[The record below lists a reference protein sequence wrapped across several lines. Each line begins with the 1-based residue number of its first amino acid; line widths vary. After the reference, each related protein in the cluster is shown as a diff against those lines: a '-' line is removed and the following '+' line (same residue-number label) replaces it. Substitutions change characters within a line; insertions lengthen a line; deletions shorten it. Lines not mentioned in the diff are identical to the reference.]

1 MRAFITRPGAN
12 HNRGAVGTRRRVHLQ
27 MREMIVHLIA
37 AVRSGASRNGST
49 HLSDMTVVSV
59 GMELQIEPAEAVL
72 RRNIRAA

>member
-1 MRAFITRPGAN
+1 
-12 HNRGAVGTRRRVHLQ
+12 